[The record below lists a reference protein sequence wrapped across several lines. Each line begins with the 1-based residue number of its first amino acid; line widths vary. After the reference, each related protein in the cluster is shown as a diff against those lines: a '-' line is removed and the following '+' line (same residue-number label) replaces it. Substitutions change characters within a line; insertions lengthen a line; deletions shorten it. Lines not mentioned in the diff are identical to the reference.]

1 MKSHYESSDKG
12 REYESSA
19 FNSFVQSLRII
30 HESTVQ
36 PASNG
41 VAERKNKTLTEL
53 TNTMLIESS
62 APLHFLGEAILTVC
76 HVLNKVPLKKSH
88 TITFEMWK
96 GHKPNLG
103 YLREWGCLAYVRLI
117 DPKMPKL
124 GIRATTYA
132 FLGYAINSTA
142 YRFFDLE
149 NKIIF

>member
-62 APLHFLGEAILTVC
+62 APLHFLGEAILTTC
-76 HVLNKVPLKKSH
+76 HVLNRVPHKKSH
-88 TITFEMWK
+88 ITPF
-96 GHKPNLG
+96 
-103 YLREWGCLAYVRLI
+103 
-117 DPKMPKL
+117 
-124 GIRATTYA
+124 
-132 FLGYAINSTA
+132 
-142 YRFFDLE
+142 
-149 NKIIF
+149 